1 MNAREQGF
9 LLLTGFLGDP
19 NRKRLTVAQFR
30 QLALRA
36 RELKKPAQDR
46 DMTEAD
52 LVSIGYDRKTAQ
64 RILTLLSQKE
74 QLLWYVQQGARRD
87 CVPITRISSA
97 YPPRMHCR
105 LGLDSPSVLWVKG
118 DLSLLEKPAVALVGS
133 RELQPENEAF
143 AREVGRQA
151 ALQGYALVSGN
162 ARGADRTAQDS
173 CLEHGGDV
181 ISVVADSL
189 QKYPLQGHVLY
200 LAEDGYDIA
209 FSSHRALERNR
220 VIHCLVEKTFVA
232 QSGLRGGTWDGT
244 TKNLQ
249 KNWSSVFCFD
259 DGSAAFQTLVQMGA
273 APVTVDQLSDL
284 SALENH
290 FLNFIDQ

>member
-1 MNAREQGF
+1 LNAREQGF

-19 NRKRLTVAQFR
+19 SRKRLSVAQFR

-52 LVSIGYDRKTAQ
+52 LLQIGYDRKTAQ
-64 RILTLLSQKE
+64 QILTLLSQKE
-74 QLLWYVQQGARRD
+74 QLLWYVQQGRKRD
-87 CVPITRISSA
+87 CFPITRISSA
-97 YPPRMHCR
+97 YPRRMHHR
-105 LGLDSPSVLWVKG
+105 LGLDSPSVLWAKG
-118 DLSLLEKPAVALVGS
+118 DVALLQRPAVALVGS
-133 RELQPENEAF
+133 RDLQPENEAF

-151 ALQGYALVSGN
+151 ALQGYVLISGN
-162 ARGADRTAQDS
+162 ARGADQAAQNS

-181 ISVVADSL
+181 ISVVADPL
-189 QKYPLQGHVLY
+189 QKHALHKHVLY
-200 LAEDGYDIA
+200 LAEDGFDIA
-209 FSSHRALERNR
+209 FSAHRALERNR
-220 VIHCLVEKTFVA
+220 VIHCLAEKTFVA

-259 DGSAAFQTLVQMGA
+259 DGSAAFQALVQMGA
-273 APVTVDQLSDL
+273 TPVAMDGLSDL
-284 SALENH
+284 SALENN